1 MQKWKDGTIQMSFIR
16 LLPNFHFYH
25 NYPEPDVCNF
35 QTGLYLLKKN
45 AAGEYG
51 IYPIFSG
58 KFQ

>member
-1 MQKWKDGTIQMSFIR
+1 MSFIR
-16 LLPNFHFYH
+16 LLPNFHFYLKC
-25 NYPEPDVCNF
+25 PELDAYSF
-35 QTGLYLLKKN
+35 QINLCLLRKN